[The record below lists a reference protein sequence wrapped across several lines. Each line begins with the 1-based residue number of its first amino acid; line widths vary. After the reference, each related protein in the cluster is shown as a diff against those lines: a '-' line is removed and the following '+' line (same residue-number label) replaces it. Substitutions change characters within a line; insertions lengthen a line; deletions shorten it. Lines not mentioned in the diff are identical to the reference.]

1 LASPPKSRNQ
11 PPSSKAY
18 ARARFGAPHE
28 ITSMRL
34 RTVAVLTLATST
46 LALGAC
52 SGMRQSIGLTK
63 ITPDEFLTV
72 STAPLTVPP
81 EYGLR
86 PPAPGQPRP
95 QELAPESAARQILLG
110 QRQAVTR
117 SAGEQQLVAQA
128 GGDRADPLARYVV
141 DDEFGD
147 LAHKEEGWANRLMFW
162 RHNDPASQAAT
173 TTQTAEGAVTV
184 DAATEYAR
192 LQELTGGRT
201 GIVIAQ
207 RHGQGFKLPGL

>member
-1 LASPPKSRNQ
+1 
-11 PPSSKAY
+11 
-18 ARARFGAPHE
+18 
-28 ITSMRL
+28 MRL
-34 RTVAVLTLATST
+34 RTVAVLTLAAST

-52 SGMRQSIGLTK
+52 SNLRQSVGLTK

-117 SAGEQQLVAQA
+117 SDGEQQLVALA
-128 GGDRADPLARYVV
+128 GGDRADPLARYVI
-141 DDEFGD
+141 DDEYGD
-147 LAHKEEGWANRLMFW
+147 LAHKEQGWANRIMFW
-162 RHNDPASQAAT
+162 RRDDAASQGPTAI
-173 TTQTAEGAVTV
+173 QTSEGAVTV
-184 DAATEYAR
+184 DAAAEYAR
-192 LQELTGGRT
+192 VQALTGGRT
-201 GIVIAQ
+201 GITIAP
-207 RHGQGFKLPGL
+207 RRDTGFKLPGL

>member
-1 LASPPKSRNQ
+1 
-11 PPSSKAY
+11 
-18 ARARFGAPHE
+18 
-28 ITSMRL
+28 MRL
-34 RTVAVLTLATST
+34 RTVAVLTLTASM

-52 SGMRQSIGLTK
+52 SSVRQGIGLTK

-117 SAGEQQLVAQA
+117 SPGEQQLVAQA

-147 LAHKEEGWANRLMFW
+147 LAHKEEGWANRLLFW
-162 RHNDPASQAAT
+162 RRDDPASQAAT
-173 TTQTAEGAVTV
+173 TTQTSEGAVTV

-192 LQELTGGRT
+192 LQELTGGRN
-201 GIVIAQ
+201 GIVIQQ
-207 RHGQGFKLPGL
+207 RRDTGFKLPGL

>member
-1 LASPPKSRNQ
+1 
-11 PPSSKAY
+11 
-18 ARARFGAPHE
+18 
-28 ITSMRL
+28 MRL
-34 RTVAVLTLATST
+34 RPLTALTLAASS

-52 SGMRQSIGLTK
+52 GTFGQGLGLAK
-63 ITPDEFLTV
+63 VTPDEFLTV

-86 PPAPGQPRP
+86 PPSPGEPRP

-117 SAGEQQLVAQA
+117 TAGEQALVVAA

-147 LAHKEEGWANRLMFW
+147 LAHKEQSWANRIMFW
-162 RHNDPASQAAT
+162 RKDDTATQAPT
-173 TTQTAEGAVTV
+173 VTQTSQGAVTI
-184 DAATEYAR
+184 DAASEYAR
-192 LQELTGGRT
+192 VQALTGGQA
-201 GIVIAQ
+201 GIVIAP
-207 RHGQGFKLPGL
+207 RRDTGFKLPGL

>member
-1 LASPPKSRNQ
+1 
-11 PPSSKAY
+11 
-18 ARARFGAPHE
+18 
-28 ITSMRL
+28 MRL
-34 RTVAVLTLATST
+34 RTIAVLTLTTSM

-52 SGMRQSIGLTK
+52 SSVRQGIGLSK

-162 RHNDPASQAAT
+162 RRGDAASQAAS
-173 TTQTAEGAVTV
+173 TTQTSEGALRV
-184 DAATEYAR
+184 DAASEYAR

-207 RHGQGFKLPGL
+207 RRDSGFKLPGL

>member
-1 LASPPKSRNQ
+1 
-11 PPSSKAY
+11 
-18 ARARFGAPHE
+18 
-28 ITSMRL
+28 MRL
-34 RTVAVLTLATST
+34 RTAAVLTLTTSM

-52 SGMRQSIGLTK
+52 SSVSQGIGLTK
-63 ITPDEFLTV
+63 VTPDEFLTV

-117 SAGEQQLVAQA
+117 SPGEQILVAQA

-147 LAHKEEGWANRLMFW
+147 LAHKEEGWANRILFW
-162 RHNDPASQAAT
+162 RRDDAGSQGPT
-173 TTQTAEGAVTV
+173 TTQTSDGAVVV
-184 DAATEYAR
+184 DAASEYAR
-192 LQELTGGRT
+192 VQALTGGRS
-201 GIVIAQ
+201 GISISP
-207 RHGQGFKLPGL
+207 RRDNGFKLPGL

>member
-1 LASPPKSRNQ
+1 
-11 PPSSKAY
+11 
-18 ARARFGAPHE
+18 
-28 ITSMRL
+28 MRL
-34 RTVAVLTLATST
+34 RTAAVLTIAVST

-52 SGMRQSIGLTK
+52 TNIRQSIGLAK
-63 ITPDEFLTV
+63 VTPDEFLTV

-117 SAGEQQLVAQA
+117 SPGEQVLVNQA

-147 LAHKEEGWANRLMFW
+147 LAHKEEGWANRILFW
-162 RHNDPASQAAT
+162 RRDDPS
-173 TTQTAEGAVTV
+173 TQTASTTQSPDGAVTI
-184 DAATEYAR
+184 DAASEYAR
-192 LQELTGGRT
+192 MQELTGGRA
-201 GIVIAQ
+201 GISITP
-207 RHGQGFKLPGL
+207 RRNDGFKLPGL

>member
-1 LASPPKSRNQ
+1 
-11 PPSSKAY
+11 
-18 ARARFGAPHE
+18 
-28 ITSMRL
+28 MRL
-34 RTVAVLTLATST
+34 RTLTILTVAAST

-52 SGMRQSIGLTK
+52 NSLSRSVGLAK
-63 ITPDEFLTV
+63 VTPDEFLTV

-81 EYGLR
+81 EYGLT

-117 SAGEQQLVAQA
+117 SPGEQVLVAQA

-147 LAHKEEGWANRLMFW
+147 LAHKEEGWADRIMFW
-162 RHNDPASQAAT
+162 RREDPASQAAT
-173 TTQTAEGAVTV
+173 TTQTSEGAVV
-184 DAATEYAR
+184 IDPQTEYAR
-192 LQELTGGRT
+192 YQALVGNS
-201 GIVIAQ
+201 GISIAP
-207 RHGQGFKLPGL
+207 RRDTGFKLPGL

>member
-1 LASPPKSRNQ
+1 
-11 PPSSKAY
+11 
-18 ARARFGAPHE
+18 
-28 ITSMRL
+28 MRL
-34 RTVAVLTLATST
+34 RTVAVLSVTASM
-46 LALGAC
+46 LALSAC
-52 SGMRQSIGLTK
+52 SSVRQGIGLTK
-63 ITPDEFLTV
+63 VTPDEFLTV

-117 SAGEQQLVAQA
+117 SPGEQQLVAQA

-147 LAHKEEGWANRLMFW
+147 LAHKEESWANRILFW
-162 RHNDPASQAAT
+162 RRDDAAT
-173 TTQTAEGAVTV
+173 QGATAIQTADGAVTV
-184 DAATEYAR
+184 DAASEYAR
-192 LQELTGGRT
+192 VQALTGGRN
-201 GIVIAQ
+201 GITIAP
-207 RHGQGFKLPGL
+207 RRSTGFKLPGL

>member
-1 LASPPKSRNQ
+1 
-11 PPSSKAY
+11 
-18 ARARFGAPHE
+18 
-28 ITSMRL
+28 MRL
-34 RTVAVLTLATST
+34 RTVAVLTLSTSL

-52 SGMRQSIGLTK
+52 SSIRQGVGLTK
-63 ITPDEFLTV
+63 VTPDEFLTV

-110 QRQAVTR
+110 QRQSVTR
-117 SAGEQQLVAQA
+117 SPGEQQLVAQA

-147 LAHKEEGWANRLMFW
+147 LAHKEEGWANRLLFW
-162 RHNDPASQAAT
+162 RRDDPASQAAT
-173 TTQTAEGAVTV
+173 TAQTSEGAIVI
-184 DAATEYAR
+184 DAASEYAR
-192 LQELTGGRT
+192 VQALTGGRA
-201 GIVIAQ
+201 GITIAP
-207 RHGQGFKLPGL
+207 RRDTGFKLPGL

>member
-1 LASPPKSRNQ
+1 
-11 PPSSKAY
+11 
-18 ARARFGAPHE
+18 
-28 ITSMRL
+28 MRL
-34 RTVAVLTLATST
+34 RTTAVLTLAASA

-52 SGMRQSIGLTK
+52 TNIQQSIGLSK
-63 ITPDEFLTV
+63 VTPDEFLTV

-110 QRQAVTR
+110 QRQSVTR
-117 SAGEQQLVAQA
+117 SPGEQTLVAQA

-147 LAHKEEGWANRLMFW
+147 LTHKEESWANRIMFW
-162 RHNDPASQAAT
+162 RREDPATQVAT
-173 TTQTAEGAVTV
+173 TTQTTEGAVTI
-184 DAATEYAR
+184 DAASEYAR
-192 LQELTGGRT
+192 MQALTGGRA
-201 GIVIAQ
+201 GISITP
-207 RHGQGFKLPGL
+207 RRDTGFKLPGL